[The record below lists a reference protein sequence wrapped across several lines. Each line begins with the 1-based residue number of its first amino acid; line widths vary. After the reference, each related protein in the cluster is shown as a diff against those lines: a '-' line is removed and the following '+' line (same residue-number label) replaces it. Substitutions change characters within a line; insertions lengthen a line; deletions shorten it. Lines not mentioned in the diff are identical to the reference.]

1 MRRTPAWYAAAC
13 LGGETVAL
21 AAEPVTISLRGYTKS
36 MRCTWVIT
44 GVPPIELE
52 FISFATEENYDFVTV
67 YRGNG
72 TDVWLRKF
80 SGADLPARLRV
91 GASAMTVT
99 FTSDGGVNQDG
110 FVAVLTAA
118 GGCSRCR
125 LGPATELWLHR
136 SAQASARCVPHAVH
150 ARMRCSHTSANSPP
164 PFPPSTEGV
173 VGVHCRCLRVPAV
186 TAHSQGP
193 GLCVRARA
201 CPHRRLPFQASCL
214 AWVLQRRL
222 WR

>member
-1 MRRTPAWYAAAC
+1 MRRTPACYAAAC

-21 AAEPVTISLRGYTKS
+21 AAEPVTISLRGYTDS

-72 TDVWLRKF
+72 TDAMLRKF
-80 SGADLPARLRV
+80 SGTNLPARLRV
-91 GASAMTVT
+91 GASTMTVT
-99 FTSDGGVNQDG
+99 FTSDGSGNQDG

-125 LGPATELWLHR
+125 LGPATGCGSFGRGKRLPAACLR
-136 SAQASARCVPHAVH
+136 HA
-150 ARMRCSHTSANSPP
+150 CSHALPP
-164 PFPPSTEGV
+164 HKRQLRPLPP
-173 VGVHCRCLRVPAV
+173 VPKG
-186 TAHSQGP
+186 S
-193 GLCVRARA
+193 
-201 CPHRRLPFQASCL
+201 
-214 AWVLQRRL
+214 
-222 WR
+222 